1 MGIGEYLTNNVSR
14 SIVYALLLQQPLT
27 RDEIETS
34 PVRAMMRALAYQGE
48 KSTHKE
54 TDVAHLRTLLAKGTE
69 CGILYGYKSGGKNY
83 YFLNSDLRLAPK
95 PITSVLNESETIS
108 IDVAVDQRVGEI
120 LGETALLPN
129 TRAASSLEM
138 PIPHI
143 ESEKKLILWL
153 SWLTTPIKRD
163 ILSLVAQDSGIS
175 RPDLRKQLGFWA
187 DRLAVYEGVATSILS
202 IDADKNI
209 SFQFASVDLPGHSE
223 SSRTARWIE
232 RPPSFMLSRSYE
244 PLTCIQ
250 GGSMATEDLKSRRT
264 SPMTGLAELESQGKE
279 IVPHKRRRTVGSN
292 FLQMAH
298 MYGVFDKI
306 PKFRNISS
314 SILKPVPDRV
324 VLNSASSPFIWIN
337 ETRVELPAEMP
348 KLPTG
353 GGRIIALRKPG
364 PETRRTALMLTRDQD
379 SERIQNHIEKVE
391 RRLSDFQKRSSVA
404 VNRTSKAPQFDFA
417 EAARRT
423 TDFHPDE
430 RAHGVPVGKV
440 PDYEEEESS

>member
-1 MGIGEYLTNNVSR
+1 LGIGEYLTNNVSR

-34 PVRAMMRALAYQGE
+34 PVRATMRALAYQGE

-54 TDVAHLRTLLAKGTE
+54 PDVAHLRTLLAKGTE
-69 CGILYGYKSGGKNY
+69 CGILHGYKSGGKNY
-83 YFLNSDLRLAPK
+83 YFLNSDLRLTPK
-95 PITSVLNESETIS
+95 PITSILDETKTIS

-129 TRAASSLEM
+129 TRAASSSEI

-143 ESEKKLILWL
+143 ESEKKLVLWL
-153 SWLTTPIKRD
+153 SWLTTPIRRD
-163 ILSLVAQDSGIS
+163 ILSLVAQKGRIS
-175 RPDLRKQLGFWA
+175 RPDLRRQLGFWA

-202 IDADKNI
+202 LDADKNL
-209 SFQFASVDLPGHSE
+209 SFQFASVNLPEHRE
-223 SSRTARWIE
+223 SSREIRWIE

-250 GGSMATEDLKSRRT
+250 GGSMAAEELKSRRA
-264 SPMTGLAELESQGKE
+264 SPMIGLAELESHGKE
-279 IVPHKRRRTVGSN
+279 IVPHKRRRTIGSN

-298 MYGVFDKI
+298 MYGVFDMI

-314 SILKPVPDRV
+314 STLKPIPDRV
-324 VLNSASSPFIWIN
+324 VLNNAISPFIWIN
-337 ETRVELPAEMP
+337 ETRAEIPVEMP

-364 PETRRTALMLTRDQD
+364 LEARENPLMLARKQN
-379 SERIQNHIEKVE
+379 SERIQNQIEKVE
-391 RRLSDFQKRSSVA
+391 RRLSDFQQRKPIA
-404 VNRTSKAPQFDFA
+404 ADLTGNAPRFNFT
-417 EAARRT
+417 ETTRRT
-423 TDFHPDE
+423 TDFHPNQ
-430 RAHGVPVGKV
+430 RAHVASVDKAPI
-440 PDYEEEESS
+440 YEEDKGS

>member
-1 MGIGEYLTNNVSR
+1 LGVGEYLTNNVSR

-34 PVRAMMRALAYQGE
+34 PVRATMRALSYQGD
-48 KSTHKE
+48 KSIHKE
-54 TDVAHLRTLLAKGTE
+54 TDVTHLRTLLAKGTE
-69 CGILYGYKSGGKNY
+69 CGILHGYKSGGKNF
-83 YFLNSDLRLAPK
+83 YFLNSDLRLTPK
-95 PITSVLNESETIS
+95 PVTSILGESKTIS

-129 TRAASSLEM
+129 TRAASSSEI

-143 ESEKKLILWL
+143 ESEKKLVLWL
-153 SWLTTPIKRD
+153 SWLTTPIRRD
-163 ILSLVAQDSGIS
+163 ILSLVAQNGKIS
-175 RPDLRKQLGFWA
+175 RPDLRRQLGFWA

-202 IDADKNI
+202 LDADKNI
-209 SFQFASVDLPGHSE
+209 SFQFAAVNLPEPRE
-223 SSRTARWIE
+223 STRIMRWIE

-250 GGSMATEDLKSRRT
+250 GGSMAAEELKSRRM
-264 SPMTGLAELESQGKE
+264 SPMIGLAELESQGKE
-279 IVPHKRRRTVGSN
+279 IVPHKRRRTIGSN

-298 MYGVFDKI
+298 MYGVFDII

-337 ETRVELPAEMP
+337 ETRVDIPAEMP
-348 KLPTG
+348 KLPTD
-353 GGRIIALRKPG
+353 GGRIIALRRPV
-364 PETRRTALMLTRDQD
+364 PEPRDSPLMLTRRQN

-391 RRLSDFQKRSSVA
+391 RRLSDFQQRNSVT
-404 VNRTSKAPQFDFA
+404 VNRTCKVSQFNLS
-417 EAARRT
+417 ETVRRPM
-423 TDFHPDE
+423 DPHPGNQ
-430 RAHGVPVGKV
+430 AHKSQEP
-440 PDYEEEESS
+440 